1 MKELLEHAMKYVHIK
16 YVLLD
21 RGFFSIEIIKVLESL
36 KLKYIMPV
44 PKNDR
49 IKEIIKDNS
58 NKKRY
63 FLKYSMKRFSGKNH
77 NPTLYYKNV
86 LFHGFSYHDVS

>member
-1 MKELLEHAMKYVHIK
+1 VKELLEHAMKYVHIK

-21 RGFFSIEIIKVLESL
+21 RGFFSVEVMKALGSLE
-36 KLKYIMPV
+36 LKYIMPV

-63 FLKYSMKRFSGKNH
+63 FLKYSMDQRKIK
-77 NPTLYYKNV
+77 
-86 LFHGFSYHDVS
+86 